1 MRDYIV
7 LAIIL
12 GSVPAAFLNPF
23 FGVLMWTWVAYFNPH
38 RFTWGVA
45 YTFPVAMVLAVPTIV
60 GTLFTKERNRNVL
73 TRETVLLFLL
83 WIWFGITLF
92 HATLV
97 PLLSMHVGDGRTQ
110 LEIITKILVMTGL
123 TILLTNSPQRLRLLL
138 LVTAVSFGALA
149 LKGAIFGIRNGG
161 DFRVWGPPDSFVADN
176 NDFGL
181 ALNIALPLMFFM
193 AGSESNRKIRLVLRI
208 CFFASALVVL
218 LTYSRGALLGIATAM
233 AFIVIKTRHK
243 LLGGV
248 ALALA
253 VLAILSLAPQ
263 KWQQRMDN
271 FFAGKLDQSAHQRL
285 VSWKFAWN
293 VAETYPVTGGGMQ
306 CFTPE
311 MFARFS
317 KEELPG
323 GGLSSGPHSIYFQI
337 LGEQGFVGLGLFL
350 SLIAACILSLRKL
363 RRLVRDAQPLQWI
376 VPYAN
381 GIEGGLC
388 AFLVSGAFLGRAY
401 FDLFYQLVACTIILK
416 VLYRR
421 EVLHLLTEPVNTSSV
436 NTVETEEISTYS
448 RRVSV

>member
-7 LAIIL
+7 LTIIL
-12 GSVPAAFLNPF
+12 GCVPGALLNPF
-23 FGVLMWTWVAYFNPH
+23 FGVLVWTWVAYFNPH
-38 RFTWGVA
+38 RFTWGIA
-45 YTFPVAMVLAVPTIV
+45 YNFPVAMVLAVPTIV
-60 GTLFTKERNRNVL
+60 GTLFAKKINRNVL
-73 TRETVLLFLL
+73 TRETVLLFVL

-97 PLLSMHVGDGRTQ
+97 PLLSMHVIDGRAQ
-110 LEIITKILVMTGL
+110 LEIITKILLMTGF
-123 TILLTNSPQRLRLLL
+123 TILLTNSPQRFRLLL
-138 LVTAVSFGALA
+138 LVTAFSFGALA
-149 LKGAIFGIRNGG
+149 LKGFIFGIRNSG

-181 ALNIALPLMFFM
+181 ALNIVLPLMFFM
-193 AGSESNRKIRLVLRI
+193 AGSESNRKIRLLLRI

-218 LTYSRGALLGIATAM
+218 LTYSRGALLGIGTAM
-233 AFIVIKTRHK
+233 AVIVIKTRHR

-248 ALALA
+248 AL
-253 VLAILSLAPQ
+253 VLAALVIFSFAPQ

-271 FFAGKLDQSAHQRL
+271 LFAGKLDDSAHQRL

-293 VAETYPVTGGGMQ
+293 VAEAYPLTGGGMQ

-323 GGLSSGPHSIYFQI
+323 GSLSAGPHSIYFQI

-350 SLIAACILSLRKL
+350 SLIASCVLSLRKL
-363 RRLVRDAQPLQWI
+363 RRLVRNAQPMEWI

-381 GIEGGLC
+381 GLETGLY

-421 EVLHLLTEPVNTSSV
+421 EVLHLLTEPMSESSV
-436 NTVETEEISTYS
+436 NTVETEEMPMYS

>member
-1 MRDYIV
+1 
-7 LAIIL
+7 
-12 GSVPAAFLNPF
+12 
-23 FGVLMWTWVAYFNPH
+23 
-38 RFTWGVA
+38 
-45 YTFPVAMVLAVPTIV
+45 
-60 GTLFTKERNRNVL
+60 
-73 TRETVLLFLL
+73 
-83 WIWFGITLF
+83 
-92 HATLV
+92 
-97 PLLSMHVGDGRTQ
+97 
-110 LEIITKILVMTGL
+110 
-123 TILLTNSPQRLRLLL
+123 
-138 LVTAVSFGALA
+138 
-149 LKGAIFGIRNGG
+149 
-161 DFRVWGPPDSFVADN
+161 
-176 NDFGL
+176 
-181 ALNIALPLMFFM
+181 
-193 AGSESNRKIRLVLRI
+193 
-208 CFFASALVVL
+208 
-218 LTYSRGALLGIATAM
+218 
-233 AFIVIKTRHK
+233 
-243 LLGGV
+243 
-248 ALALA
+248 
-253 VLAILSLAPQ
+253 
-263 KWQQRMDN
+263 
-271 FFAGKLDQSAHQRL
+271 
-285 VSWKFAWN
+285 
-293 VAETYPVTGGGMQ
+293 MQ